1 MQFFKKHTNK
11 TFDYKPRFFKH
22 DGEGSPFEMKHK
34 FEEYRQHSDR
44 LPSIRNRFQ
53 NAFQDLKNFDGR
65 VNKTLLIIIAILVL
79 VFLYIIDFD
88 LSIFTHK

>member
-11 TFDYKPRFFKH
+11 TFDYKPRFYQH

-34 FEEYRQHSDR
+34 FADYRRHSDK
-44 LPSIRNRFQ
+44 LPSIRNRFA
-53 NAFQDLKNFDGR
+53 NAFDELKQTDKR

-79 VFLYIIDFD
+79 LFLYIIDFD
-88 LSIFTHK
+88 LSIFTNH